1 MSEPLI
7 VALVFLVTLLMG
19 VPIFVVLGVTALVG
33 LWLLDIPGSSLAQ
46 SSFVA
51 LQPFPLLALPL
62 FIFAGSIM
70 ERGRTATRLINI
82 AQGLMSSYKGNL
94 GYVTVVACAIFGA
107 ISGSGMA
114 TTAAVGSVTIPRMM
128 AEGYTPRFASAV
140 AASAGALGAMIPPS
154 NMMIIY
160 GLVAGESI
168 PRLFLAGVV
177 PGVILAVGLMVTVWF
192 MVQRDAPG
200 TTETFRWT
208 PLLLALWEGK
218 WALGA
223 PVLILGGIYSGI
235 FTPTEAAGIA
245 VFYALFVEVIV
256 YRELSWTQFVAALRF
271 TVLMTG
277 ILILLAPTLTLGHVI
292 ALYDMPDLLLGLMTL
307 LGENPWLFLVFVA
320 IFYILIGTFMDSLA
334 QIVIFTPVLL
344 PIAMALGIDPIL
356 FGVFTIITAE
366 IGFLTPPV
374 GGNLYVAQRI
384 GKVSLESISLAVIP
398 FFGAYIVGLVIIS
411 LWPDLALWLP
421 NLVYGPRL

>member
-7 VALVFLVTLLMG
+7 ISLVFLFTLLIG

-70 ERGRTATRLINI
+70 ERGHTATRLINI
-82 AQGLMSSYKGNL
+82 AQGLMSAYRGNL
-94 GYVTVVACAIFGA
+94 GYVTVVACTIFGA

-114 TTAAVGSVTIPRMM
+114 TTAAVGSVTIPRME
-128 AEGYTPRFASAV
+128 AEGYSPRFASAV

-160 GLVAGESI
+160 GLVASESI

-177 PGVILAVGLMVTVWF
+177 PGLILMVGLMITVWI
-192 MVQRDAPG
+192 MVRHAAPG
-200 TTETFRWT
+200 ETQPFRWR
-208 PLLLALWEGK
+208 PLLCAVWDGK

-223 PVLILGGIYSGI
+223 PVLILGGIYSGV
-235 FTPTEAAGIA
+235 FTPTEAAGVA

-256 YRELSWTQFVAALRF
+256 YRELSWSQFVGALRF

-292 ALYDMPDLLLGLMTL
+292 ALYDMPDMILGLMEFF
-307 LGENPWLFLVFVA
+307 GENPWLFLVFVA
-320 IFYILIGTFMDSLA
+320 IFYIAVGTFMDSLA
-334 QIVIFTPVLL
+334 QIVVFTPVLL
-344 PIAMALGIDPIL
+344 PIAVALGIDPVL
-356 FGVFTIITAE
+356 FGVFTIMTAE

-384 GKVSLESISLAVIP
+384 GKVSLEAISIAVIP
-398 FFGAYIVGLVIIS
+398 FFGAYLVGLVIIS
-411 LWPDLALWLP
+411 LWPDLTLWLP
-421 NLVYGPRL
+421 NLVYGERL

>member
-128 AEGYTPRFASAV
+128 TEGYTPRFASAV

-200 TTETFRWT
+200 TTETFRWK

-223 PVLILGGIYSGI
+223 PVLILGGIYSGV

-256 YRELSWTQFVAALRF
+256 YRELSWAQFVGALRF

-292 ALYDMPDLLLGLMTL
+292 ALYDMPDLLLGLMAL
-307 LGENPWLFLVFVA
+307 LGDNPWLFLVFVA

>member
-1 MSEPLI
+1 MSEPLVI
-7 VALVFLVTLLMG
+7 ALVFAGTLLIGMP
-19 VPIFVVLGVTALVG
+19 VFVVLGVTAVVG

-46 SSFVA
+46 SSIVA

-70 ERGRTATRLINI
+70 ERGRTATRLINV
-82 AQGLMSSYKGNL
+82 AQGLTRSHKGNL
-94 GYVTVVACAIFGA
+94 GYVTVIACAIFGA

-114 TTAAVGSVTIPRMM
+114 TTAAVGSVTIPRMIE
-128 AEGYTPRFASAV
+128 EGYTPRFASAV

-160 GLVAGESI
+160 GLVASESI

-177 PGVILAVGLMVTVWF
+177 PGLVLALGLMITVWI
-192 MVQRDAPG
+192 MVRKEAPRVSAP
-200 TTETFRWT
+200 FRWSF
-208 PLLLALWEGK
+208 LGRMAWEGK

-223 PVLILGGIYSGI
+223 PVLILGGIYTGV
-235 FTPTEAAGIA
+235 FTPTEAAGVA
-245 VFYALFVEVIV
+245 VLYALVVETVI
-256 YRELSWTQFVAALRF
+256 YRELTWDQFVGALRF

-277 ILILLAPTLTLGHVI
+277 ILILLAPTLTLGHII
-292 ALYDMPDLLLGLMTL
+292 ALYDMPDLLLGLMRTM
-307 LGENPWLFLVFVA
+307 GENPWLFLFIVA
-320 IFYILIGTFMDSLA
+320 VFYIAIGTFMDSLA

-344 PIAMALGIDPIL
+344 PIAVQLGIDPVF
-356 FGVFTIITAE
+356 FGVFTIMTAE

-384 GKVSLESISLAVIP
+384 GKVSLEAISVAVIP
-398 FFGAYIVGLVIIS
+398 FFGAYIVGLALIAI
-411 LWPDLALWLP
+411 WPELALWLP
-421 NLVYGPRL
+421 DLVYGARL

>member
-7 VALVFLVTLLMG
+7 IALVFIVTLLIG
-19 VPIFVVLGVTALVG
+19 VPIFVVLGVTAMVG

-62 FIFAGSIM
+62 FIFAGSLM
-70 ERGRTATRLINI
+70 ERGRTATRLIGI
-82 AQGLMSSYKGNL
+82 AQALMSSYRGNL
-94 GYVTVVACAIFGA
+94 GYVTVIACAVFGA

-114 TTAAVGSVTIPRMM
+114 TTAAVGSVTIPRME
-128 AEGYTPRFASAV
+128 AEGYSPRFASAV

-160 GLVAGESI
+160 GLVASESI

-177 PGVILAVGLMVTVWF
+177 PGLVLTLGLMVTVWI
-192 MVQRDAPG
+192 MVRRAAPG
-200 TTETFRWT
+200 QTEPFRWG
-208 PLLLALWEGK
+208 PLLRAFWDGK

-223 PVLILGGIYSGI
+223 PVLILGGIYSGV
-235 FTPTEAAGIA
+235 FTPTEAAGVA
-245 VFYALFVEVIV
+245 VFYALFVEGVI
-256 YRELSWTQFVAALRF
+256 YREVGWSQFVGALRF

-277 ILILLAPTLTLGHVI
+277 ILILLAPTLTLGHII
-292 ALYDMPDLLLGLMTL
+292 ALYDMPDLLLGTIDLF
-307 LGENPWLFLVFVA
+307 GENPWLFLLFVA
-320 IFYILIGTFMDSLA
+320 VFYILIGTFMDSLA

-344 PIAMALGIDPIL
+344 PIAVELGIDPVL
-356 FGVFTIITAE
+356 FGVFTIMTAE

-384 GKVSLESISLAVIP
+384 GGVSLESISIAVIP
-398 FFGAYIVGLVIIS
+398 FFGAYLVGLVVIS
-411 LWPDLALWLP
+411 LWPDLTLWLP
-421 NLVYGPRL
+421 NLVYGARQ